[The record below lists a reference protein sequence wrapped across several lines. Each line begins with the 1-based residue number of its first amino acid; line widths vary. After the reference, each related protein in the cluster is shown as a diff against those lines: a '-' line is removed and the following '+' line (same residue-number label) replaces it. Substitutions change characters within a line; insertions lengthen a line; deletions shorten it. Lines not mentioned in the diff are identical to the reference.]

1 MGVLSRLAFRPSPK
15 FLMSFFIFA
24 NFFNYLDRGIIPGAA
39 SEFDGVAL
47 LAFPKLTLVNV
58 R

>member
-15 FLMSFFIFA
+15 FIMSFFIFA

-47 LAFPKLTLVNV
+47 LAFP
-58 R
+58 